1 MIKSGLEYRVIL
13 RQTDD
18 KFRTRV
24 QSYSEANRQ

>member
-18 KFRTRV
+18 KIMTSI
-24 QSYSEANRQ
+24 QSYSEANR

>member
-1 MIKSGLEYRVIL
+1 MIKSGLAYRVIL

-18 KFRTRV
+18 KIRTSV